1 MVAWPSI
8 KLHYVCMASLSLW
21 TAWRAR
27 NSELIILFFDMVP
40 CCPVVALPLVLVLWN
55 CYCDLMSG
63 INPHTWVVSPGC
75 ALLAGCRC
83 GPWHCDDMPHDALMW
98 GRGEDLVDRS
108 RT

>member
-1 MVAWPSI
+1 
-8 KLHYVCMASLSLW
+8 MASLSLW
-21 TAWRAR
+21 TAWRVR

-63 INPHTWVVSPGC
+63 IN
-75 ALLAGCRC
+75 
-83 GPWHCDDMPHDALMW
+83 MPHDALMW

-108 RT
+108 RP